1 MVTVER
7 AQASPT
13 KAFFVEMLVKDVALD
28 SAILDLLDNCIDGAK
43 RLRGEGPYIG
53 LEVEIVVN
61 SDEFQITDNCGGIDL
76 ETAKNYAFNFG
87 TDPRVVRPDGSLG
100 VFGVGMKR
108 AIFKI
113 GREIKIRSVTGPHA
127 FTIRENI
134 PKWQQRNSPDD
145 WYFPMEVEQPS
156 VEHPENER
164 GTAIT
169 ITDLYDSVR
178 QQFGSE
184 YFVGSLRRSI
194 SGRHQHHLQ
203 KGLTVRVNGTSI
215 PGTTVKFAFV
225 PGNQLA
231 PAFEQGPLDGVAM
244 RLYAGIGEL
253 NRPMAGW
260 YIYCN
265 GRMVVEHDQT
275 ELTGWG
281 ESADI
286 AIPKYH
292 HQFARFRGCVFFDSA
307 DSSKLPWNTTK
318 DGVDAGSE
326 VYLTARVRMVSHM
339 RSVIDFLNRLDGEL
353 EEQDESKRVLFSL
366 VESAAYEAPLRVA
379 TAPKFT
385 YRAPEIRKPPRDVKV
400 TISRLRVEVDRLK
413 RYLGAR
419 SNKAAVE
426 AVFDWYMENVCPDA
440 G

>member
-1 MVTVER
+1 MVTFDKAR
-7 AQASPT
+7 AAPT

-43 RLRGEGPYIG
+43 RLRGDGPYDG
-53 LEVEIVVN
+53 LEVKILINEGEFRIV
-61 SDEFQITDNCGGIDL
+61 DNCGGIDL
-76 ETAKNYAFNFG
+76 DTIKNYAFMFG
-87 TDPRVVRPDGSLG
+87 TDPAVERPDKALG

-113 GREIKIRSVTGPHA
+113 GREIEVRSVTDTHSI
-127 FTIRENI
+127 TIRDNI
-134 PKWQQRNSPDD
+134 PEWQRRYDPDG
-145 WYFPMEVEQPS
+145 WTFPMEVEQLM
-156 VEHPENER
+156 VETPVEER

-169 ITDLYDSVR
+169 ITGLYDAVSF
-178 QQFGSE
+178 QFRSD
-184 YFVGSLRRSI
+184 FFAGSLRRTI
-194 SGRHQHHLQ
+194 AARHQHHLE
-203 KGLTVRVNGTSI
+203 KGLTVKINGTSI
-215 PGTTVKFAFV
+215 PGTTIEFAFV

-244 RLYAGIGEL
+244 QLYAGIGQL
-253 NRPMAGW
+253 SRPMAGW

-265 GRMVVEHDQT
+265 GRMIVEHDQT

-281 ESADI
+281 ESVEV

-292 HQFARFRGCVFFDSA
+292 HQFARFRGCVFFDSD

-326 VYLTARVRMVSHM
+326 VYRSAKVRMVSHM

-353 EEQDESKRVLFSL
+353 AEPDENKRVLSSL
-366 VESAAYEAPLRVA
+366 VESAGYAAPLKVPSTPRFTY
-379 TAPKFT
+379 TAPD
-385 YRAPEIRKPPRDVKV
+385 IRRPPLDVRV
-400 TISRLRVEVDRLK
+400 TISRRRAEVERLK
-413 RYLGAR
+413 KYLGTR

-426 AVFDWYMENVCPDA
+426 AVFDWYMENVCRDA